1 MGLTTQFPGL
11 LRRSVLDLGRER
23 QRRTLDKVGGISTII
38 GEGSNFNGTLTGN
51 DNVVVLGRVEGDCR
65 LDATVVLEDKASWR
79 GTIEADNIVVAGEV
93 EGTVIARDKLEI
105 APSARIKGDVRG
117 QVIAVA
123 QGAVIEGQ
131 IQMTDK
137 SQVTRFT
144 EKRTQDVLEDLDD
157 P

>member
-38 GEGSNFNGTLTGN
+38 GEGSNFNGILTGG
-51 DNVVVLGRVEGDCR
+51 DNVVVLGSVDGDCR
-65 LDATVVLEDKASWR
+65 LDATIVLEDKATWR
-79 GTIEADNIVVAGEV
+79 GTIEADNIVLAGEV
-93 EGTVIARDKLEI
+93 EGTVIARNKLEI
-105 APSARIKGDVRG
+105 AASARIKGDVRG

-131 IQMTDK
+131 IQMADK
-137 SQVTRFT
+137 SQVTQFT
-144 EKRTQDVLEDLDD
+144 EKRARDVLQDQEDL
-157 P
+157 